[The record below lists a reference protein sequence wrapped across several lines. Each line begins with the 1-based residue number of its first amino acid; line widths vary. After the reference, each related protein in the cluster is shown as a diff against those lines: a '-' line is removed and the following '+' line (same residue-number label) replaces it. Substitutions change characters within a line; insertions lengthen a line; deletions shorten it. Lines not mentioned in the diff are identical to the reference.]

1 VSEEEILAYCR
12 RGLARFKVPQYVRFT
27 TEWPMSA
34 TKIQK
39 FRLQEALTR
48 ELAERGTAGPSEA
61 DASDRS
67 GAAAP
72 LAG

>member
-1 VSEEEILAYCR
+1 MAYCR
-12 RGLARFKVPQYVRFT
+12 RGLARFKVPRYVRFT

-39 FRLQEALTR
+39 FRLQEALAR
-48 ELAERGTAGPSEA
+48 ELAERG
-61 DASDRS
+61 RS